1 MSAFKTVSS
10 QGNRTLGVMQ
20 TENTLGIA
28 SYNDTDCH
36 LIELTEVEE
45 RVLTGVFEHYS
56 HIDEATKKRLI
67 KACFVVEIFQGLK
80 LAQKV
85 SRKDVDISIK
95 RIKSNMNSHL
105 AFEQFVGVLEDIAIK
120 IIGFQ

>member
-36 LIELTEVEE
+36 LIELTEV
-45 RVLTGVFEHYS
+45 
-56 HIDEATKKRLI
+56 
-67 KACFVVEIFQGLK
+67 
-80 LAQKV
+80 
-85 SRKDVDISIK
+85 
-95 RIKSNMNSHL
+95 
-105 AFEQFVGVLEDIAIK
+105 
-120 IIGFQ
+120 